1 VTRRTATLL
10 VTALLVAV
18 LLAVGLSLPV
28 PYVADEPGPV
38 SDTLAA
44 VGGKPLISVTGAPTY
59 PTSGKLDLTTVSQD
73 SSLTLWQALVGYV
86 STRRAVVPKEITR
99 TAGQSDAELQREY
112 QREMAESQ
120 KSAISAALHELA
132 IPATVS
138 VSGLTDDAAA
148 QGKLLPGD
156 VLLAVDG
163 VPTRDAIELR
173 ARVGATPAGR
183 EVAIRYQRGTAAP
196 AEVRIT
202 PRTAKQDDGTS
213 RAVIG
218 ALLDEK
224 RPVDVQ
230 LQMVSIDGQAVGGPS
245 AGMMF
250 ALGIYDVLTP
260 GPLTGGQT
268 IAGTGT
274 ISPDGEVGPIGGIQ
288 QKLVGARQ
296 SGAGVFLTPAANC
309 VEAVRAIPSGLRLI
323 KVGTLDE
330 AVHALQGVAAGRSDQ
345 PGC

>member
-1 VTRRTATLL
+1 
-10 VTALLVAV
+10 
-18 LLAVGLSLPV
+18 V

-38 SDTLAA
+38 SDTLAT
-44 VGGKPLISVTGAPTY
+44 VEGKPLITVTGAPTY

-73 SSLTLWQALVGYV
+73 SSLTLWQALAGYV

-120 KSAISAALHELA
+120 KSAISAALHELS
-132 IPATVS
+132 IPATIS
-138 VSGLTDDAAA
+138 VAGLTDDAAA
-148 QGKLLPGD
+148 KGKLQQGD

-163 VPTRDAIELR
+163 VPTGDAIDLR
-173 ARVGATPAGR
+173 AKVGATPAGR
-183 EVAIRYQRGTAAP
+183 DVTIRYRRGSAPP
-196 AEVRIT
+196 AEARIT
-202 PRTAKQDDGTS
+202 PRIAAQDDGPP
-213 RAVIG
+213 RAVVG
-218 ALLDEK
+218 VLLDEK
-224 RPVDVQ
+224 RPLDVQ

-260 GPLTGGQT
+260 GALTGGQT

-274 ISPDGEVGPIGGIQ
+274 INPDGEVGPIGGIQ

-296 SGAGVFLTPAANC
+296 NGAGVFLTPAANC
-309 VEAVRAIPSGLRLI
+309 AEAARAIPAGLRLV
-323 KVGTLDE
+323 KVATLDE
-330 AVHALQGVAAGRSDQ
+330 AVHALEGISAGRTDQ